1 MAFKAKKIIFRKNF
15 TRNTTLIL
23 QQLWP
28 VVMEEGIE
36 ELKITNPYRPTVVD
50 YINQGTCEI
59 WENDFAVAFIAR
71 KFIEYC
77 QKEPQQALLFLQ
89 SYQRKIKKMETIW
102 QKGVLDSLPAL
113 KKFIAL
119 VKKNMVGDLFIVY
132 VSEAKGIDP
141 KVRELVLKLRASDH
155 YFSASNEV
163 FSNTLKKLFPQVK
176 KYVDV
181 IGLQDLDKM
190 PRLSELKQRYQNYIC
205 VGYSYG
211 CIQTLSDYARLHPE
225 YTFVQE
231 KLVVKDQIIKGRA
244 ANLGKVQGIAKLIF
258 TTADLKKVKKSDIL
272 VSPMT
277 TVNFMPA
284 IKKAAGIITDE
295 GGIACH
301 AAIVARELKKPCLI
315 ATKTAT
321 QFFQDGDLVALE
333 ADKGWAKLIKRGS
346 K

>member
-1 MAFKAKKIIFRKNF
+1 MGVKSKKIIFRKNF
-15 TRNTTLIL
+15 TRNTTLII
-23 QQLWP
+23 QQLWS
-28 VVMEEGIE
+28 VVTEEGVK
-36 ELKITNPYRPTVVD
+36 ELKVIHPYRPTVVD

-59 WENDFAVAFIAR
+59 WENDLAVAFFAR

-89 SYQRKIKKMETIW
+89 SYERKINKMEPIW
-102 QKGVLDSLPAL
+102 QKGVLGSLGEL

-119 VKKNMVGDLFIVY
+119 VKKNMVGDLFIIY
-132 VSEAKGIDP
+132 VSEVKGIDDRV
-141 KVRELVLKLRASDH
+141 KELVLKLRVSDH
-155 YFSASNEV
+155 YFSASNKV
-163 FSNTLKKLFPQVK
+163 FSNTLKKLFPQLK
-176 KYVDV
+176 KYVDF
-181 IGLQDLDKM
+181 IGIEDLDKM
-190 PRLSELKQRYQNYIC
+190 PSLSELKKRYQNYVC
-205 VGYSYG
+205 VGYNYG
-211 CIQTLSDYARLHPE
+211 CVQTLSAYAQMHPQ
-225 YTFVQE
+225 YTFVE
-231 KLVVKDQIIKGRA
+231 ERLVVRNRTVRGRA
-244 ANLGKVQGIAKLIF
+244 ANSGKAKGAVKLIF
-258 TTADLKKVKKSDIL
+258 TTADLKKVKKGDIL

-321 QFFQDGDLVALE
+321 QFFQDGDLVELE
-333 ADKGWAKLIKRGS
+333 ADKGWAKLIKRGG